1 MSEPISHSLEAFHS
15 TISVMLVDKVLTREE
30 KRLIIK
36 LASALGLNEDEPSQ
50 IYQAVRTGPVSYTH
64 LTLPTNACV

>member
-1 MSEPISHSLEAFHS
+1 MSEPISYSLEAFHS

-36 LASALGLNEDEPSQ
+36 LASALGLSEDEPSR
-50 IYQAVRTGPVSYTH
+50 IYQAVR
-64 LTLPTNACV
+64 NE